1 MDTCSASPG
10 MTWVLIPSATIYT
23 LQIEFCAQE

>member
-10 MTWVLIPSATIYT
+10 MTWVLIPSATIDT
-23 LQIEFCAQE
+23 LQIEFCA